1 MLSTLLLAVTLSSA
15 PAKITTCC
23 WQEAQTPVL
32 ADQSYTP
39 PTDKRHAAD
48 LEGDIKTGKKYSEQI
63 EKEKDFKLS
72 EKEEHIARVQRIGNE
87 LARVAN
93 TTPVTVTWGDQ
104 RLNPF
109 QYTFKVVQ
117 GDDINAFSI
126 PGGFIYVYE
135 GLLNF
140 AETDDEL
147 AGVLAHEIAHASF
160 RHIPTL
166 QREHSRLQIVT
177 IPLILAAIF
186 AGGEAGTNVLQ
197 GAQLFQMVKQSGW
210 SVQAEQASDYGGFQY
225 MLKSKYNPVAMLTF
239 MERLALKHR
248 FQERIDLGI
257 FQTHP
262 VSRER
267 AEALTNRLREANI
280 PIKRS
285 LASKSFRVE
294 LKDKDDTV
302 EAWFGTRKITV
313 FGGPDA
319 GRRAQEAAARLNEFF
334 DSVPDLYD
342 VQTADDGTVLGR
354 RKPLFKVTASD
365 AAAAKVTLAE
375 HTRNS
380 GEGIR
385 RSLYL
390 LAYRVWDSR

>member
-1 MLSTLLLAVTLSSA
+1 MLSSLLLATTLISA
-15 PAKITTCC
+15 PADFSCC
-23 WQEAQTPVL
+23 WQDTPQEVVS
-32 ADQSYTP
+32 DQNYSP
-39 PTDKRHAAD
+39 PKDKKHAAD
-48 LEGDIKTGKKYSEQI
+48 LEGDTKVGKKYSEQI

-72 EKEEHIARVQRIGNE
+72 TKEEHVARVQRIGVE
-87 LARVAN
+87 LAKIAN
-93 TTPVTVTWGDQ
+93 TNQVAVSWGDA

-109 QYTFKVVQ
+109 QYTFKVIQ

-135 GLLNF
+135 GLLDF
-140 AETDDEL
+140 VESDDEL

-160 RHIPTL
+160 RHISTL
-166 QREHSRLQIVT
+166 QREHGKLQIVT
-177 IPLILAAIF
+177 IPLILAAIL
-186 AGGEAGTNVLQ
+186 AGGEAGVNIAQ
-197 GAQLFQMVKQSGW
+197 GTQLFQMVKQSGW
-210 SVQAEQASDYGGFQY
+210 SVQAEQSSDYGGFQY
-225 MLKSKYNPVAMLTF
+225 MLKSRYNPVAMLTF

-267 AEALTNRLREANI
+267 AEALTNRLRDAGI

-285 LASKSFRVE
+285 LASKAFRID
-294 LKDKDDTV
+294 LKEKDETI
-302 EAWFGTRKITV
+302 EAWFGTRKITT

-319 GRRAQEAAARLNEFF
+319 GRRAQEAAVKLNEFF

-342 VQTADDGTVLGR
+342 VQTGDDHSILGR
-354 RKPLFKVTASD
+354 RKPLFKVTAAD
-365 AAAAKVTLAE
+365 ASAAKMTTAE
-375 HTRNS
+375 LTRAAS
-380 GEGIR
+380 EGIK